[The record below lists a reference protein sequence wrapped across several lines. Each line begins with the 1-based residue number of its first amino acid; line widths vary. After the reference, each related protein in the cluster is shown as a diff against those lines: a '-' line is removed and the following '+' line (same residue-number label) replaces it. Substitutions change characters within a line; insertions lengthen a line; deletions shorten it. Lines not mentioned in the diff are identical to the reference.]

1 MATDTVRELSAFS
14 DDGLEIYVRVEERG
28 RRIVIDPLA
37 CWLARDLGWI
47 GGDATVVFYDPRGRG
62 RSSVPGGDSFIGIEA
77 DVADLECVRRTLRID
92 RCDLLGWSYYAA
104 VIAHYARAHPGVV
117 ERLLLVAPVPLR
129 RDPHMLRAAL
139 HLAERIDPQAVERL
153 EGLRLDGMDVNHPA
167 AYARAFHRVRVA
179 PGHMAMPEALMNM
192 RSDPFQWPNEWPANL
207 AHMVERRTA
216 CLGAWNWRNRL
227 KGLHVPTLI
236 LQGDEDATS
245 AEAAREWLT
254 VSTEAWLV
262 ILAQSGHYPWLERPD
277 VFRLIADHFLVDRR

>member
-139 HLAERIDPQAVERL
+139 HLAERMEKSIERAPRANAHSA
-153 EGLRLDGMDVNHPA
+153 GRRGRHFRRGGTGVTNRLDRGLARDPGPVWALPLAGAPRCLPA
-167 AYARAFHRVRVA
+167 HR
-179 PGHMAMPEALMNM
+179 
-192 RSDPFQWPNEWPANL
+192 RSFPRGQAIG
-207 AHMVERRTA
+207 R
-216 CLGAWNWRNRL
+216 G
-227 KGLHVPTLI
+227 K
-236 LQGDEDATS
+236 S
-245 AEAAREWLT
+245 
-254 VSTEAWLV
+254 
-262 ILAQSGHYPWLERPD
+262 
-277 VFRLIADHFLVDRR
+277 